1 MSSPIRKIFSS
12 RSISSSSASR
22 SAARNS
28 FSGIGG
34 VPFAGVDVAVEFI
47 DLRVRALVRKLD
59 DLLDLLVHLR
69 LNLLQLLLRGD
80 PGLLQLLL
88 EADHGIFV
96 PPALLLFVR
105 AVLVRVDHGVPPGSV
120 VDGLDES

>member
-34 VPFAGVDVAVEFI
+34 LPFAGVEVAVEFV
-47 DLRVRALVRKLD
+47 DFRVRAFVRKLD
-59 DLLDLLVHLR
+59 DLLDLLVPLR
-69 LNLLQLLLRGD
+69 SNLLQLLLRGD
-80 PGLLQLLL
+80 PGFLHLLL
-88 EADHGIFV
+88 ETEHRIFV
-96 PPALLLFVR
+96 PPALLL
-105 AVLVRVDHGVPPGSV
+105 LV
-120 VDGLDES
+120 